1 MELIN
6 IASNKNTVP
15 GDKSALIPHGLR
27 LGTPAMTTRGFG
39 ATEFRQVVDF
49 IDRAVLLALK
59 INDTAGG
66 KKLKDFKDF
75 LGNGDRFPEI
85 KALKEEVAEL
95 SRRFY
100 LPTN

>member
-1 MELIN
+1 MN

-39 ATEFRQVVDF
+39 ATEFKKVVAF
-49 IDRAVLLALK
+49 IDRAVEITLN
-59 INDTAGG
+59 INTSASG
-66 KKLKDFKDF
+66 KKLKDFRES
-75 LGNGDRFPEI
+75 LGDGESFPEI
-85 KALKEEVAEL
+85 AALRAEVADL
-95 SRRFY
+95 SSRFF